1 MILNYFF
8 DFDKTLASSGDA
20 SVKATKQAFQDNGLT
35 VPTTDE
41 ILDAMGIPAEVSF
54 PQMAKEAL
62 TTYQVTKLV
71 ARFREVYSDYE
82 LASTKLYPGIQE
94 MLDQLTQR
102 HKNLFIVSSK
112 RTDAVDRNLNNL
124 NIRHYFKDVVGC
136 DQVDH
141 YKPAPDGILLLID
154 KYQLQKDDC
163 MMIGDA
169 RYDLQ
174 MGKAAGVHTCGVTWD
189 AFDIDS
195 LKREKPT
202 YLIDAPM
209 KLISLG
215 QD

>member
-1 MILNYFF
+1 MLLNYFF

-20 SVKATKQAFQDNGLT
+20 SVKATKQAFLDNGL
-35 VPTTDE
+35 VAPETDE
-41 ILDAMGIPAEVSF
+41 ILDAMGVPAEVSF
-54 PQMAKEAL
+54 PKMAKEKL
-62 TTYQVTKLV
+62 TDEQVQKV
-71 ARFREVYSDYE
+71 VDRFREVYSNYE
-82 LASTKLYPGIQE
+82 LESTKLYPGIQD

-102 HKNLFIVSSK
+102 NKNLFIVSSK
-112 RTDAVDRNLNNL
+112 KTDAVERNLNNL

-141 YKPAPDGILLLID
+141 YKPAPDGILLLLD

-163 MMIGDA
+163 IMIGDA

-189 AFDIDS
+189 AFDVES

-202 YLIDAPM
+202 FLIDTP
-209 KLISLG
+209 LDLVQLG
-215 QD
+215 QY